1 MRTAPVYLR
10 ASPLDR
16 LMPSPGRFRSVL
28 TDPAFWTGLVILG
41 LGAIVLALLVNFA
54 VMPIWTRHSSTIE
67 VPSVREMT
75 PLDAERT
82 LRLSGLDAER
92 REQPFNPNL
101 PADVVVDQTPSA
113 GLSVKPGRRV
123 YYYVNASPTDRVSMP
138 AVLAMAQGQATA
150 EIENAGLTVGAV
162 RYDTLRSPNENTV
175 TRQIPEAGRLVP
187 VGTPVSIWL
196 SPGPDPSRQVLVP
209 DLVGM
214 SADAAR
220 DRIRDAGLW
229 ISPSQQQTGRV
240 TRQTPERGTRVPAGS
255 EVALTTDGPATPGAA
270 PADSSAR

>member
-1 MRTAPVYLR
+1 
-10 ASPLDR
+10 
-16 LMPSPGRFRSVL
+16 MPAPGRIRSVL

-41 LGAIVLALLVNFA
+41 LGGIVLALLVNFA

-113 GLSVKPGRRV
+113 GLPVKPGRRV
-123 YYYVNASPTDRVSMP
+123 YYYVNASPTDRVPMP
-138 AVLAMAQGQATA
+138 AVIAMAQGQATA
-150 EIENAGLTVGAV
+150 EIETAGLSVGAV

-175 TRQIPEAGRLVP
+175 TRQIPEPGRLVP

-196 SPGPDPSRQVLVP
+196 SPGPDPSRQVVVP

-229 ISPSQQQTGRV
+229 ISPSQRQTGRV

-255 EVALTTDGPATPGAA
+255 EVALTTDAPSTPPAGGAVT
-270 PADSSAR
+270 DSSAR